1 MNRNFAARNLHRDP
15 SIQQITHD
23 LTLDSHRARLLERL
37 LLTRQRHFVGGDRE
51 ILLSGLSTAV
61 SASEVAAAAAATTT
75 ASTEAGGPKLTQ
87 PPAPPPFNIEVL
99 LQQAREKIIHSEA
112 ANNGSITCSSSNQ
125 HVKQPEVP
133 SVADVVNVVEVV
145 IPENGESLVETEAVD
160 AMSSEVVGTKPPLAA
175 AAVAALPASVVPHPA
190 RQMAPLSAI
199 ISLEVSNVSEEA
211 TSNGGGHTTTSIL
224 AASASTEATTIEDE
238 DASGAA
244 KLQQQKKQE
253 YQDEQEQKA
262 AEGLTGKDSWLA
274 VAENEAVGGDALKE
288 LEAAAAA
295 SMIPSGTTNHQ
306 HPSYH
311 PSTKSVEE
319 ATPKLHHH
327 HHHHHHYHHHQHT
340 LRSQQQCQKLS
351 ILVFFTGKN

>member
-1 MNRNFAARNLHRDP
+1 MTRGFFCVNRNFAARNLHRDP

-37 LLTRQRHFVGGDRE
+37 LLTRQRHFGDRE

-61 SASEVAAAAAATTT
+61 SASEVAAAA
-75 ASTEAGGPKLTQ
+75 STEAGGPKLTQ
-87 PPAPPPFNIEVL
+87 PQPPPFNIEVL

-160 AMSSEVVGTKPPLAA
+160 AMSSEVVGTKPPPAA
-175 AAVAALPASVVPHPA
+175 AAVAALPTSVISHPA

-351 ILVFFTGKN
+351 ICILVIFTENN